1 MSKAK
6 ISKNLQSL
14 VKSRD
19 GHTCRACGFGGAK
32 KFAAH
37 LVCDHAHSERNG
49 GETSLDNLQTLCGP
63 CNTLKG
69 SKNWAFPIREASKKW
84 DLNYIWISRFF
95 DHGCDRAILKNI
107 KWNQREGESPRTT
120 GRRIRWKRKSTRK
133 WKAKKSGISK
143 RSWKDQND
151 YLHCYH
157 IGRRF
162 CRMGRNSQIRRLRPI
177 NAAPQRALFL
187 RCGIHFLR
195 CSMLRCGI
203 AILRC
208 SIMQR
213 FPAPE
218 ESRKS

>member
-1 MSKAK
+1 MACKVIIETQKGKVPKMSKAK

-49 GETSLDNLQTLCGP
+49 GETSLENLQTLCGP

-84 DLNYIWISRFF
+84 DLNYIWIARFF

-107 KWNQREGESPRTT
+107 K
-120 GRRIRWKRKSTRK
+120 
-133 WKAKKSGISK
+133 
-143 RSWKDQND
+143 
-151 YLHCYH
+151 
-157 IGRRF
+157 
-162 CRMGRNSQIRRLRPI
+162 
-177 NAAPQRALFL
+177 
-187 RCGIHFLR
+187 
-195 CSMLRCGI
+195 
-203 AILRC
+203 
-208 SIMQR
+208 
-213 FPAPE
+213 
-218 ESRKS
+218 